1 SALGADGRRP
11 KGGVRRS
18 RRPLE
23 GLLEGGD
30 AITRIRKLELDY
42 FAPPRRPAWPGLILL
57 IVALAVSAEVLVRYR
72 DVRQEPGRLDAQAG
86 LVLPG
91 GRTARA
97 LPKERLDE
105 QAKNAEAVVRQLTLP
120 WGSLVGAIEQAATR
134 DVAILQLQPD
144 AEQRVLRLT
153 AEARNRDAMFE
164 YLKRLGAAREL
175 TNVVL
180 VSHQVQ
186 RDEPQQPIR
195 LSVQA

>member
-1 SALGADGRRP
+1 
-11 KGGVRRS
+11 V
-18 RRPLE
+18 
-23 GLLEGGD
+23 
-30 AITRIRKLELDY
+30 
-42 FAPPRRPAWPGLILL
+42 
-57 IVALAVSAEVLVRYR
+57 VLQRYR
-72 DVRQEPGRLDAQAG
+72 DVRQELGRLEAQAG

-91 GRTARA
+91 GSKARA
-97 LPKERLDE
+97 LPKERLEE

-120 WGSLVGAIEQAATR
+120 WGSLIGAIEQAATR

-153 AEARNRDAMFE
+153 AEARNREAMFE

-186 RDEPQQPIR
+186 RDEPQQPIQF
-195 LSVQA
+195 SVQASLK

>member
-1 SALGADGRRP
+1 M
-11 KGGVRRS
+11 
-18 RRPLE
+18 
-23 GLLEGGD
+23 
-30 AITRIRKLELDY
+30 
-42 FAPPRRPAWPGLILL
+42 
-57 IVALAVSAEVLVRYR
+57 ALALSAVVLERYR
-72 DVRQEPGRLDAQAG
+72 DVREQLARLEAQAG

-91 GRTARA
+91 GRTTRA

-120 WGSLVGAIEQAATR
+120 WGSLIGAIEQAATR

-153 AEARNRDAMFE
+153 AEARNRDAMFD
-164 YLKRLGAAREL
+164 YVKRLGAAREL

-186 RDEPQQPIR
+186 RDEPQQPIQF
-195 LSVQA
+195 SVQASLK

>member
-1 SALGADGRRP
+1 MTTKKR
-11 KGGVRRS
+11 
-18 RRPLE
+18 
-23 GLLEGGD
+23 GLSL
-30 AITRIRKLELDY
+30 ISVPRLELDY
-42 FAPPRRPAWPGLILL
+42 VAPVRRAMWPGIALL
-57 IVALAVSAEVLVRYR
+57 AVALALSAVVLERYR
-72 DVRQEPGRLDAQAG
+72 DVRAELGRLEAQAG

-120 WGSLVGAIEQAATR
+120 WASLVGAIEQAATR

-144 AEQRVLRLT
+144 ADQRVLRLT

-164 YLKRLGAAREL
+164 YLKRLGGAREL
-175 TNVVL
+175 ANVVL

-186 RDEPQQPIR
+186 KDEPQQPIHF
-195 LSVQA
+195 SVQASLK

>member
-1 SALGADGRRP
+1 MALL
-11 KGGVRRS
+11 V
-18 RRPLE
+18 
-23 GLLEGGD
+23 
-30 AITRIRKLELDY
+30 
-42 FAPPRRPAWPGLILL
+42 
-57 IVALAVSAEVLVRYR
+57 VALALSAVVLERYR
-72 DVRQEPGRLDAQAG
+72 DVREQLARLEAQAG

-91 GRTARA
+91 GSKARA

-120 WGSLVGAIEQAATR
+120 WGSLIGAIEQAATR

-153 AEARNRDAMFE
+153 AEARNREAMFE

-186 RDEPQQPIR
+186 RDEPQQPIQF
-195 LSVQA
+195 SVQASLK

>member
-1 SALGADGRRP
+1 M
-11 KGGVRRS
+11 
-18 RRPLE
+18 
-23 GLLEGGD
+23 
-30 AITRIRKLELDY
+30 
-42 FAPPRRPAWPGLILL
+42 
-57 IVALAVSAEVLVRYR
+57 VLQRYR
-72 DVRQEPGRLDAQAG
+72 DVRQELGRLEAQAG

-91 GRTARA
+91 GSKARA

-120 WGSLVGAIEQAATR
+120 WGSLIGAIEQAATR

-164 YLKRLGAAREL
+164 YLKRLAAAREL

-186 RDEPQQPIR
+186 REEPQQPIQF
-195 LSVQA
+195 SVQASLK

>member
-1 SALGADGRRP
+1 MQ
-11 KGGVRRS
+11 
-18 RRPLE
+18 
-23 GLLEGGD
+23 
-30 AITRIRKLELDY
+30 
-42 FAPPRRPAWPGLILL
+42 
-57 IVALAVSAEVLVRYR
+57 RYR
-72 DVRQEPGRLDAQAG
+72 DVREELASVEAQAG

-91 GRTARA
+91 GRAGRG

-120 WGSLVGAIEQAATR
+120 WGSLIGAIEQAATR

-144 AEQRVLRLT
+144 AEKGVLRLT

-186 RDEPQQPIR
+186 KDEPQQPIQF
-195 LSVQA
+195 SVQASLK

>member
-1 SALGADGRRP
+1 M
-11 KGGVRRS
+11 
-18 RRPLE
+18 
-23 GLLEGGD
+23 
-30 AITRIRKLELDY
+30 
-42 FAPPRRPAWPGLILL
+42 
-57 IVALAVSAEVLVRYR
+57 VLQRYR
-72 DVRQEPGRLDAQAG
+72 DVRQELGRLEAQAG

-91 GRTARA
+91 GSKARA
-97 LPKERLDE
+97 LPKERLEE

-120 WGSLVGAIEQAATR
+120 WGSLIGAIEQAATR

-153 AEARNRDAMFE
+153 AEARNREAMFE

-186 RDEPQQPIR
+186 RDEPQQPIQF
-195 LSVQA
+195 SVQASLK

>member
-1 SALGADGRRP
+1 
-11 KGGVRRS
+11 
-18 RRPLE
+18 
-23 GLLEGGD
+23 
-30 AITRIRKLELDY
+30 
-42 FAPPRRPAWPGLILL
+42 
-57 IVALAVSAEVLVRYR
+57 VRYR
-72 DVRQEPGRLDAQAG
+72 DVRQELGRLEAQAG

-91 GRTARA
+91 GSKARA

-120 WGSLVGAIEQAATR
+120 WGSLIGAIEQAATR

-164 YLKRLGAAREL
+164 YLKRLAAAREL

-186 RDEPQQPIR
+186 REEPQQPIQF
-195 LSVQA
+195 SVQASLK

>member
-1 SALGADGRRP
+1 MNRIQALLAAQRR
-11 KGGVRRS
+11 V
-18 RRPLE
+18 
-23 GLLEGGD
+23 
-30 AITRIRKLELDY
+30 ELDY
-42 FAPPRRPAWPGLILL
+42 VAPARRPAWPGLIVL

-72 DVRQEPGRLDAQAG
+72 DVRQELGRLEAQAG

-91 GRTARA
+91 GSKARA
-97 LPKERLDE
+97 LPKERLEE

-186 RDEPQQPIR
+186 RDEPQQPIQF
-195 LSVQA
+195 SVQASLK

>member
-1 SALGADGRRP
+1 MLQ
-11 KGGVRRS
+11 
-18 RRPLE
+18 
-23 GLLEGGD
+23 
-30 AITRIRKLELDY
+30 
-42 FAPPRRPAWPGLILL
+42 
-57 IVALAVSAEVLVRYR
+57 RYR
-72 DVRQEPGRLDAQAG
+72 DVRQELGRLDAQAG

-91 GRTARA
+91 GSKARA

-120 WGSLVGAIEQAATR
+120 WGSLIGAIEQAATR

-164 YLKRLGAAREL
+164 YLKRLAAAREL

-186 RDEPQQPIR
+186 REEPQQPIQF
-195 LSVQA
+195 SVQASLK

>member
-1 SALGADGRRP
+1 M
-11 KGGVRRS
+11 
-18 RRPLE
+18 
-23 GLLEGGD
+23 LLV
-30 AITRIRKLELDY
+30 L
-42 FAPPRRPAWPGLILL
+42 
-57 IVALAVSAEVLVRYR
+57 ALAVSAEVLLRYR
-72 DVRQEPGRLDAQAG
+72 DVRQELGRLEAQAG

-91 GRTARA
+91 GRPARG

-120 WGSLVGAIEQAATR
+120 WASLIGAIEQAATR

-186 RDEPQQPIR
+186 RDEPQQPIQFS
-195 LSVQA
+195 LQASLK

>member
-1 SALGADGRRP
+1 M
-11 KGGVRRS
+11 
-18 RRPLE
+18 
-23 GLLEGGD
+23 
-30 AITRIRKLELDY
+30 
-42 FAPPRRPAWPGLILL
+42 WPGLTLL
-57 IVALAVSAEVLVRYR
+57 AVALALSAVVLERYR
-72 DVRQEPGRLDAQAG
+72 DVREDLARLQAQAG
-86 LVLPG
+86 LVPG
-91 GRTARA
+91 GRLARA

-120 WGSLVGAIEQAATR
+120 WASLIGAIEGAATR

-144 AEQRVLRLT
+144 AEHSVLRLT

-186 RDEPQQPIR
+186 KDEPQQPIQF
-195 LSVQA
+195 SVQALLR

>member
-1 SALGADGRRP
+1 
-11 KGGVRRS
+11 V
-18 RRPLE
+18 
-23 GLLEGGD
+23 
-30 AITRIRKLELDY
+30 
-42 FAPPRRPAWPGLILL
+42 WPGALL
-57 IVALAVSAEVLVRYR
+57 LAVALAVSAVVLERYR
-72 DVRQEPGRLDAQAG
+72 DVRQELGRLEAQAG

-91 GRTARA
+91 GRAARG

-105 QAKNAEAVVRQLTLP
+105 QAKSAEAVVRQLTLP
-120 WGSLVGAIEQAATR
+120 WASLIGAIEQAATR

-164 YLKRLGAAREL
+164 YLKRLGGAREL

-186 RDEPQQPIR
+186 RDEPQQPIQF
-195 LSVQA
+195 SVQAAVK

>member
-1 SALGADGRRP
+1 M
-11 KGGVRRS
+11 
-18 RRPLE
+18 
-23 GLLEGGD
+23 
-30 AITRIRKLELDY
+30 
-42 FAPPRRPAWPGLILL
+42 
-57 IVALAVSAEVLVRYR
+57 VLQRYR
-72 DVRQEPGRLDAQAG
+72 DVRQELGRLDAQAG

-91 GRTARA
+91 GSKARA

-120 WGSLVGAIEQAATR
+120 WGSLIGAIEQAATR

-164 YLKRLGAAREL
+164 YLKRLAAAREL

-186 RDEPQQPIR
+186 REEPQQPIQF
-195 LSVQA
+195 SVQASLK

>member
-1 SALGADGRRP
+1 M
-11 KGGVRRS
+11 
-18 RRPLE
+18 
-23 GLLEGGD
+23 
-30 AITRIRKLELDY
+30 
-42 FAPPRRPAWPGLILL
+42 WPGALL
-57 IVALAVSAEVLVRYR
+57 LAVALAVSAVVLERYR
-72 DVRQEPGRLDAQAG
+72 DVRQELGRLEAQAG

-91 GRTARA
+91 GRAARG

-105 QAKNAEAVVRQLTLP
+105 QAKSAEAVVRQLTLP
-120 WGSLVGAIEQAATR
+120 WASLIGAIEQAATR

-164 YLKRLGAAREL
+164 YLKRLGGAREL

-186 RDEPQQPIR
+186 RDEPQQPIQF
-195 LSVQA
+195 SVQAAVK

>member
-1 SALGADGRRP
+1 VLLLAL
-11 KGGVRRS
+11 
-18 RRPLE
+18 
-23 GLLEGGD
+23 
-30 AITRIRKLELDY
+30 
-42 FAPPRRPAWPGLILL
+42 
-57 IVALAVSAEVLVRYR
+57 ALAVSAEVLLRYR
-72 DVRQEPGRLDAQAG
+72 DVREELGRLEAQAG

-91 GRTARA
+91 GRPARG

-105 QAKNAEAVVRQLTLP
+105 QAKSAEAVVRQLTLP
-120 WGSLVGAIEQAATR
+120 WASLLGAIEQAATR

-186 RDEPQQPIR
+186 RDEPQQPIQFS
-195 LSVQA
+195 LQASLK